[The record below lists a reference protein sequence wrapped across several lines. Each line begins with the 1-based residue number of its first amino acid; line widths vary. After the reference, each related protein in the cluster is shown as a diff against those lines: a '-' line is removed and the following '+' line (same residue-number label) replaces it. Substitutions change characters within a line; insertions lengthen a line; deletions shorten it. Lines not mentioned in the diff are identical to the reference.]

1 MENRDKMEFDVLIVG
16 GGPAGLSC
24 AIRLKQ
30 LAQAAGKDIGVC
42 VIEKAAEIGAHSL
55 SGAVFEPR
63 ALNELIPDWKER
75 AAPLLTPAREDK
87 FYMLLQK
94 TALRLPAPKTM
105 CNKGNYIISLGNFC
119 KWLSGVAQEM
129 GVEIYPGFS
138 GSEVLYNVMGEVRG
152 VATGSMGIGRNGEKT
167 SRYQP
172 GVELLAKQTVIAEG
186 CHGSLAKEIIARY
199 DLRKNAQPQTYGLG
213 IKELWEVPPEIHRP
227 GLVLH
232 SVGWPLDQKT
242 YGGSFLYHLEDR
254 KVAVG
259 FVVGLDY
266 KNPYLSP
273 YEEFQKLKHHPMI
286 AKHLKGGRRICYG
299 ARALNEGGWQSIP
312 ELSFPG
318 GVLTGCSAG
327 FLNVPKIKG
336 THTAMKSAMLA
347 AESIFAHL
355 QNGDGARVKNYSET
369 VKNSW
374 VGKELHKVRNIR
386 PGFRFG
392 LLAGLVLAAI
402 DTYLFFGKAPWTLRH
417 HKDHESLLPK
427 DRAAPRPSFK
437 PDGVLSFDKM
447 SSVYLSATRHDEDQ
461 PCHLRLKDPS
471 LAITLNE
478 AVYGSPESRYCPAGV
493 YEIVGVGKEK
503 RLQINAA
510 NCVHCKSCD
519 IKDPGQNID
528 WVAPQGGEG
537 PNYVYM

>member
-1 MENRDKMEFDVLIVG
+1 MENRDKMEFDVLIAG

-30 LAQAAGKDIGVC
+30 LAQAAGKDISVC
-42 VIEKAAEIGAHSL
+42 VIEKGAEIGAHSL

-75 AAPLLTPAREDK
+75 GAPLLTPAREDK

-94 TALRLPAPKTM
+94 TALRLPAPKAM

-119 KWLSGVAQEM
+119 KWLSGLAQEM

-138 GSEVLYNVMGEVRG
+138 GSEVLYNDSGEVRG
-152 VATGSMGIGRNGEKT
+152 VATGAMGVGRNGEKT
-167 SRYQP
+167 PRYQP

-186 CHGSLAKEIIARY
+186 CHGSLAKEIIAKY

-213 IKELWEVPPEIHRP
+213 IKELWEVPQESHRP

-266 KNPYLSP
+266 QNPYLSP
-273 YEEFQKLKHHPMI
+273 YEEFQKLKHHPLI
-286 AKHLKGGRRICYG
+286 AKHLKGGKRICYG

-355 QNGDGARVKNYSET
+355 QNGQGVRVKGYSEA

-417 HKDHESLLPK
+417 HKDHESLLSK
-427 DRAAPRPSFK
+427 DRAKPRPAFK

-461 PCHLRLKDPS
+461 PCHLRLKDPT
-471 LAITLNE
+471 LAIALNE

-493 YEIVGVGKEK
+493 YEIVGMGEEK

-528 WVAPQGGEG
+528 WTTPQGGEG